1 MKRCTFVILKMPY
14 TFRMYLFGSFFMHI
28 SCLVLGF
35 SYFVGLL
42 SYTHQ
47 WMMDHP
53 DSEQAQIVRNVLL
66 GEDHLAPSSDT
77 YDSSVCFMDL
87 DATLVS
93 IQADIVYYPLLSSS
107 LTVFSRI
114 SLPVRERSSLFCRPP
129 PVC

>member
-1 MKRCTFVILKMPY
+1 MPY

-53 DSEQAQIVRNVLL
+53 ESEQAQIVQNVLS
-66 GEDHLAPSSDT
+66 GEDHLTPSSDT
-77 YDSSVCFMDL
+77 YNSSLCFVYL
-87 DATLVS
+87 DAALVS
-93 IQADIVYYPLLSSS
+93 IQADLAYYPLLSSS
-107 LTVFSRI
+107 LTAFCRVSI
-114 SLPVRERSSLFCRPP
+114 SERERCSLFCRPP